1 MTASTEITSKIRV
14 GRRLFT
20 GVEGMCQ
27 KCRPRAVFPDGNKA
41 TLVNNREKVIK
52 LGFDEWTRPVNPPA
66 VDFDQFYEGI
76 SPPG

>member
-1 MTASTEITSKIRV
+1 
-14 GRRLFT
+14 
-20 GVEGMCQ
+20 MCQ

-41 TLVNNREKVIK
+41 TLVNDREKVIK